1 MSIGTNLRKLRAVK
15 GLTQEQAAEVFG
27 VSAQAVSRWENDT
40 AYPDVTAL
48 CGIAA
53 FYDTSVDALLD
64 VDARNREENLRRI
77 HAEAQRQVAAG
88 DIAAAEAALRAGL
101 RRFPAESGLMLA
113 LAETLSQ
120 KNDEKAAL
128 EAVRLSERALCD
140 CELSLKARAT
150 TLANLVFLYRKMGKT
165 DEAAAIIPQL
175 PHLWES
181 REVLA
186 AEVQPGAA
194 ALRELI
200 EKVLVFLCLKIDS
213 AEKCDGETPAYIQLG
228 VDFSPQTSAEAMLK
242 KLLLFMKKE
251 KA

>member
-1 MSIGTNLRKLRAVK
+1 MSIGANLKRLRAAK
-15 GLTQEQAAEVFG
+15 GLTQEQAAEAFG

-48 CGIAA
+48 CGIAL
-53 FYDTSVDALLD
+53 FYDTSVDALLN
-64 VDARNREENLRRI
+64 VDTRDREESLRRI

-113 LAETLSQ
+113 LAETLSRR
-120 KNDEKAAL
+120 NDEDSAPEAL
-128 EAVRLSERALCD
+128 RLFERALND
-140 CELSLKARAT
+140 RALSLKART
-150 TLANLVFLYRKMGKT
+150 TALANLVFLYRKTGQT
-165 DEAAAIIPQL
+165 DKAAAIVPQL

-186 AEVQPGAA
+186 AEVQPGEA

-200 EKVLVFLCLKIDS
+200 EKVLVFLCLKIDGGT
-213 AEKCDGETPAYIQLG
+213 DETPEYIQLG
-228 VDFSPQTSAEAMLK
+228 VDFSRKMPVQDMLS
-242 KLLLFMKKE
+242 KLCTFMQ
-251 KA
+251 A